1 MAETVRAATGEAVA
15 EPGRVRE
22 GLRAYGLIAAMWVRS
37 TMAYRA
43 SFALTTFTNFAVTGL
58 DFVAILL
65 MFSRVDALGGFS
77 LAEIAFLYGLSSLAF
92 GLADMLIGSI
102 ERLGRRVRDGTLDT
116 LLVRPAPVLAQV
128 AADRFALRRLGRVT
142 QGLLVLG
149 FALSSLDID
158 WTPLK
163 LLLMPGMVLSGG
175 AIFCAVFIAGA
186 AFQFVAQ
193 DASEVS
199 ERVHVRRGDAVAVP
213 AGGVRA
219 GTGARGDLRAAAG
232 LRQLAARVLCAGAA
246 VSAGPARV
254 GGVHVAAG
262 GGGLLCAGR
271 AGVAGGASFV
281 PEYRELTELDGV
293 ERGFIELDGVEKVF
307 DVRKKTGF
315 MKRERRQVRAVD
327 SISFRVERGEMVGYI
342 GPNGAGKST
351 TIKML
356 TGILTPSAGRL
367 RVAGIDPSRER
378 TRLAHRIG
386 VVFGQR
392 TTLWWDLPLVDSY
405 RLMHRM
411 YRIPDARYRHNLDR
425 LVELLA
431 LDDLLDVPVRQLS
444 LGQRMRGDIAAA
456 LLHDPEVLYLDEP
469 TIGLDVVSKSKVR
482 EFLREMNAERGTTVL
497 LTTHDLQDIEQLCKR
512 VMVIDHGRLMYDG
525 PLAGLHEAGESERT
539 LVVDLERELPPID
552 APAPARVVRVEGP
565 RQWLAFPAAESAAP
579 LVARIAAEYP
589 LVDLSVRE
597 PDIEAV
603 IAKMLHSMGDTPKPP
618 PERASA

>member
-1 MAETVRAATGEAVA
+1 MTGVDS
-15 EPGRVRE
+15 
-22 GLRAYGLIAAMWVRS
+22 GL
-37 TMAYRA
+37 
-43 SFALTTFTNFAVTGL
+43 TG
-58 DFVAILL
+58 
-65 MFSRVDALGGFS
+65 VD
-77 LAEIAFLYGLSSLAF
+77 
-92 GLADMLIGSI
+92 DGS
-102 ERLGRRVRDGTLDT
+102 
-116 LLVRPAPVLAQV
+116 
-128 AADRFALRRLGRVT
+128 
-142 QGLLVLG
+142 
-149 FALSSLDID
+149 
-158 WTPLK
+158 
-163 LLLMPGMVLSGG
+163 
-175 AIFCAVFIAGA
+175 
-186 AFQFVAQ
+186 
-193 DASEVS
+193 
-199 ERVHVRRGDAVAVP
+199 
-213 AGGVRA
+213 
-219 GTGARGDLRAAAG
+219 TGAD
-232 LRQLAARVLCAGAA
+232 
-246 VSAGPARV
+246 S
-254 GGVHVAAG
+254 
-262 GGGLLCAGR
+262 
-271 AGVAGGASFV
+271 
-281 PEYRELTELDGV
+281 
-293 ERGFIELDGVEKVF
+293 GFIELDGVEKVF

-367 RVAGIDPSRER
+367 RVAGIDPSRDR
-378 TRLAHRIG
+378 MRLAHRIG

-411 YRIPDARYRHNLDR
+411 YRIPDARYRENLDR
-425 LVELLA
+425 LVELLD
-431 LDDLLDVPVRQLS
+431 LGDLLDVPVRQLS

-482 EFLREMNAERGTTVL
+482 EFLRELNAERGTTVL

-525 PLAGLHEAGESERT
+525 PLAGLHEAGESERI

-552 APAPARVVRVEGP
+552 APAPARVVRVDGP
-565 RQWLAFPAAESAAP
+565 RQWLAFPAAQSAAP

-603 IAKMLHSMGDTPKPP
+603 IAKMYA
-618 PERASA
+618 ERATA